1 MYTNRRA
8 ILSMVALRR
17 ITPAEAERLI
27 AACSSDREAWW
38 LLAGCALCAG
48 LMQLQ
53 SHILTELQPH
63 ALAGMMHLFRPV
75 IRLSSDIGGSI
86 PALHH
91 VIAHIAT
98 LLGGNQ

>member
-8 ILSMVALRR
+8 ILSLVALRR

-48 LMQLQ
+48 AVQLH
-53 SHILTELQPH
+53 SHLLTGLEPH
-63 ALAGMMHLFRPV
+63 TLAGVVHLFE
-75 IRLSSDIGGSI
+75 SAIGGAI
-86 PALHH
+86 PVLHH
-91 VIAHIAT
+91 VLARIAT
-98 LLGGNQ
+98 LSGGNQ

>member
-8 ILSMVALRR
+8 ILSLVALRR

-48 LMQLQ
+48 LFQL
-53 SHILTELQPH
+53 EPH
-63 ALAGMMHLFRPV
+63 ATAAVLHLFRPV
-75 IRLSSDIGGSI
+75 VGLRAMIDGSI
-86 PALHH
+86 PVIHH
-91 VIAHIAT
+91 GMAHIAT
-98 LLGGNQ
+98 LIGGNQ

>member
-8 ILSMVALRR
+8 ILSLVALRR

-27 AACSSDREAWW
+27 AACSCESEAWW

-48 LMQLQ
+48 IWQL
-53 SHILTELQPH
+53 EPH
-63 ALAGMMHLFRPV
+63 AFAGMLHLFRPV
-75 IRLSSDIGGSI
+75 INGVI

-91 VIAHIAT
+91 AIAT
-98 LLGGNQ
+98 IGMILGGNQ

>member
-8 ILSMVALRR
+8 ILSLVALRR

-48 LMQLQ
+48 LFQ
-53 SHILTELQPH
+53 LQPH
-63 ALAGMMHLFRPV
+63 SVAGTLHLSRPV
-75 IRLSSDIGGSI
+75 FGFRSLIEGAI
-86 PALHH
+86 PAIHH
-91 VIAHIAT
+91 AIVHIAT

>member
-8 ILSMVALRR
+8 ILSLVALRR

-48 LMQLQ
+48 LFQ
-53 SHILTELQPH
+53 LQPH
-63 ALAGMMHLFRPV
+63 AFAELLHLFRPV
-75 IRLSSDIGGSI
+75 FGLRAAIDGAI
-86 PALHH
+86 PVLHQAM
-91 VIAHIAT
+91 AHIAP
-98 LLGGNQ
+98 LFGGNV

>member
-48 LMQLQ
+48 LIQL
-53 SHILTELQPH
+53 EPH
-63 ALAGMMHLFRPV
+63 AIAGMVHLFMPV
-75 IRLSSDIGGSI
+75 IEGSI
-86 PALHH
+86 PAIHH
-91 VIAHIAT
+91 AIVHIAA

>member
-8 ILSMVALRR
+8 ILSLVALRR

-27 AACSSDREAWW
+27 AACSNDREAWW

-48 LMQLQ
+48 LLQ
-53 SHILTELQPH
+53 MQPH

-75 IRLSSDIGGSI
+75 IRLSSEILGSI
-86 PALHH
+86 PVLHDAVAH
-91 VIAHIAT
+91 VAT

>member
-8 ILSMVALRR
+8 ILSLVALRR

-48 LMQLQ
+48 LLQ
-53 SHILTELQPH
+53 LQPH
-63 ALAGMMHLFRPV
+63 GFTGMVHLFRPV
-75 IRLSSDIGGSI
+75 IGLRAMIAGAITS
-86 PALHH
+86 LHH
-91 VIAHIAT
+91 GMSQIAT
-98 LLGGNQ
+98 RLGGLL